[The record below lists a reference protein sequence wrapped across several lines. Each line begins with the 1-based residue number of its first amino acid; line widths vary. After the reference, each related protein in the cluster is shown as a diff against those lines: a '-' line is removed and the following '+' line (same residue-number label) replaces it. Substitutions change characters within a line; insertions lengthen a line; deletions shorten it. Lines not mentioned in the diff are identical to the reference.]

1 MLIEGLGRLAFS
13 FILLKML
20 LGNERFQ
27 GLARLQREKIATC
40 ESGPAYHSAETLRRV
55 VD

>member
-1 MLIEGLGRLAFS
+1 MLIGGFGRLAFS
-13 FILLKML
+13 FILLKIL
-20 LGNERFQ
+20 LRNERFQ
-27 GLARLQREKIATC
+27 WLARLQREEIATR